1 MAAIARARRTLEPLF
16 SHLSSFLGPTELHAL
31 AHAYTTPRNTT
42 FRLNTLKVNSAT
54 TRWPV
59 GDKRSP
65 RSDVLQSVEAALM
78 TTRRKPT
85 PRILPCPFSRDAFM
99 ISHPGVAV
107 KHLAG
112 LPAHKDG
119 RLHFQSWS
127 SMLAPLCVGAQP
139 GWRVL
144 DMCAAP
150 GGKTLMLCEAMRG
163 VGVVVA
169 NEIDAARAAR
179 LKRNI
184 DTAGLSDI
192 VRVNVGDGRKLVP
205 NHPAVEGDL
214 FDAILLDAPCGGEG
228 IIAMSEPASYK
239 HWSLAWVH
247 KHARL
252 QAGLLIAAHALL
264 KPGGFLTYSTCTLS
278 VEENELVVV
287 GFLERFP
294 DMKIVDLALPLV
306 SDHEVAERY
315 ANFGA
320 GFPRHLGKSFLPD
333 MSKALRVFPNE
344 QYEGFF
350 VIRMQK
356 QKSSAA

>member
-1 MAAIARARRTLEPLF
+1 MAAVARARRTLEPLF
-16 SHLSSFLGPTELHAL
+16 SHLASFLGPTDLHAL

-42 FRLNTLKVNSAT
+42 FRLNTLKVDTAT

-59 GDKRSP
+59 GDKTSP
-65 RSDVLQSVEAALM
+65 RSEVLQSVEAALM
-78 TTRRKPT
+78 ATSRKPT
-85 PRILPCPFSRDAFM
+85 PRVLPCPFSRNAFM
-99 ISHPGVAV
+99 VSHPSIAV

-163 VGVVVA
+163 VGSVVV

-192 VRVNVGDGRKLVP
+192 VRVNVGDGRKLAP
-205 NHPAVEGDL
+205 NHPAVGGEL

-239 HWSLAWVH
+239 HWSLAWVQ

-252 QAGLLIAAHALL
+252 QAGLLAAAHALL
-264 KPGGFLTYSTCTLS
+264 KPGGVLTYSTCTLS
-278 VEENELVVV
+278 VEENELVVD

-294 DMKIVDLALPLV
+294 DMSIVNLALPLV
-306 SDHEVAERY
+306 SDQEVAERY
-315 ANFGA
+315 ANFTA
-320 GFPRHLGKSFLPD
+320 GFTHHHGQGFPQE
-333 MSKALRVFPNE
+333 MAKALRVFPNE
-344 QYEGFF
+344 HYEGFF

-356 QKSSAA
+356 RE